1 MKGSIIKRG
10 NKYSFVIDIGRDPVT
25 RKRKQKRVSGF
36 TTEKKAEEAMIDMIA
51 ELNKGGYVEPST
63 ERLADYLDSW
73 LAHKKKRVVHSTY
86 LHYKGYVNNHIK
98 PALGDIKV
106 FDLNPRQVQNFYDSL
121 LDHKL
126 SERSVHHIHRI
137 LSNALDYGARLGDLS
152 KNVAKAAEPARV
164 RKKEMKYWS
173 IESLSKFINDTR
185 TEQFYIAWYI
195 ASFTGMRQGEVLGLK
210 WDCVDFS
217 NKMIYVKRSLK
228 RSEENNYHIAD
239 LKNNSSYRSISISDS
254 DVFELKKHLNEQKR
268 IKMNAGDSYIDNN
281 LVVATSIGTHVLP
294 SNLGRAFRRSI
305 KQSKLNKIR
314 FHDLRHTHASML
326 FVLGVHP
333 KIVQERLG
341 HSSIQVTLDTYSH
354 MLPNMQEAVAESLES
369 AFKKQQENK
378 NSSSD
383 FMSDVTNP

>member
-1 MKGSIIKRG
+1 MKGHIEKRG

-25 RKRKQKRVSGF
+25 KKRKQKRVSGF
-36 TTEKKAEEAMIDMIA
+36 TSEKKARAAMNEMIV
-51 ELNKGGYVEPST
+51 ELNRGGYVEPTT
-63 ERLADYLDSW
+63 ETLGDYLDNW
-73 LAHKKKRVVHSTY
+73 LEHKRKRVVHSTY
-86 LHYKGYVNNHIK
+86 LHYKGNINNHIK
-98 PALGDIKV
+98 PAIGDIRV
-106 FDLNPRQVQNFYDSL
+106 HELNARQVQRFYDSL
-121 LDHKL
+121 LDNKL

-137 LSNALDYGARLGDLS
+137 LSNALDYGAKLGDIN

-164 RKKEMKYWS
+164 RKKEMEYWP

-185 TEQFYIAWYI
+185 NEKFFIAWYI

-210 WDCVDFS
+210 WDCIDFS
-217 NKMIYVKRSLK
+217 NKRIYVKRSLK

-281 LVVATSIGTHVLP
+281 LVVATGIGTHVLP
-294 SNLGRAFRRSI
+294 SNLGRAFRRAI
-305 KQSKLNKIR
+305 KRSKVNRIR

-326 FVLGVHP
+326 FALGVHP

-369 AFKKQQENK
+369 AFKNQQENK
-378 NSSSD
+378 NVSSD
-383 FMSDVTNP
+383 FVSDVTNP